1 MADNT
6 LWPIID
12 IVLYIYIYI
21 YEHEAIKK
29 SISEN
34 NIGAPLAPQNPGNF
48 EARLFLSGICSLAF
62 KGSLQ

>member
-12 IVLYIYIYI
+12 IVLYIYIY
-21 YEHEAIKK
+21 EHEAIQK

-34 NIGAPLAPQNPGNF
+34 NPGNF